1 MEAIMD
7 IQIPE
12 NCNPVTRQKF
22 EAIETYDQYE
32 DAITALNRSF
42 HESYN
47 NLIHRTFENLGA
59 RKSPVIV
66 MIHEDVILF
75 HDGKEEKVNV
85 IPKEYHQIKGIG
97 HMSFG
102 VYVTLANN
110 GYKPLRPDIKEDLEH
125 KLDLIDQALKYLEY
139 NPLPLE
145 YAATHR
151 TMLESASNLIGK
163 VLAAGEVVEDVLL
176 DFCQKSAP
184 LYLEGAQI
192 GAKLEIDT
200 LHDTVMNWIDRVG
213 DDNWEN
219 IHVVICAAHQG
230 RYRET
235 TLQYF
240 QRLLYEREGFS
251 AKHEDRVVYAEHI
264 NDPQAALELL
274 ARHIV
279 DQRASIDLFGDPT
292 RLQEDL
298 MSDGAEAYLQEL
310 LPD

>member
-1 MEAIMD
+1 MD

-47 NLIHRTFENLGA
+47 NLIHRTFEILGA

-110 GYKPLRPDIKEDLEH
+110 GYKPLRPDIKKDLEH
-125 KLDLIDQALKYLEY
+125 KIDLIDQALKYLEY